1 MENKLGLIDEKITL
15 KDCQVKKGSNN
26 KLDYLNA
33 INNYLNL
40 IPSLIPLQNVT
51 STSLKDFLLKNNLQL
66 LNWDFFSPN
75 SNLLS
80 WTIHAFI
87 VYDNNDKKKKIIIYN
102 ASVNSYSFLSN
113 RFSLFNLSK
122 VYNMLVDPVEYQH
135 LFLKCKKRTEQI
147 IELINQQKFFL
158 KKKDNLYE
166 KISITSYNKKLN
178 HISYIVTK
186 IGYDKGKKKWYFLT
200 DTQYSNNE
208 MGVNKALI
216 KIIKDLNSHK
226 KMEGIEVTREITEF
240 TQKQFDEMNANNE
253 KIFAEVLK

>member
-1 MENKLGLIDEKITL
+1 MENKLELIDEKITL
-15 KDCQVKKGSNN
+15 KDCQVEKGSTN

-40 IPSLIPLQNVT
+40 IPNLIPLQNVIT
-51 STSLKDFLLKNNLQL
+51 KSLNDFLLENNLKL

-75 SNLLS
+75 NNLLS
-80 WTIHAFI
+80 WTMQAYI
-87 VYDNNDKKKKIIIYN
+87 VYDNNDKKKKIIIRN
-102 ASVNSYSFLSN
+102 ISANSYTFLSN
-113 RFSLFNLSK
+113 RFSLLNLSK
-122 VYNMLVDPVEYQH
+122 IYHMLVDMVEYQF
-135 LFLKCKKRTEQI
+135 LFLKCKKRTEHI

-178 HISYIVTK
+178 HISYIITK
-186 IGYDKGKKKWYFLT
+186 IGYDKGKKGWYFRT

-208 MGVNKALI
+208 TGVIKCLI
-216 KIIKDLNSHK
+216 NIIKDLNSHK
-226 KMEGIEVTREITEF
+226 KMEGIEVTREITEI
-240 TQKQFDEMNANNE
+240 TQRQFDEINANNE

>member
-1 MENKLGLIDEKITL
+1 MENKLELIDEKITL
-15 KDCQVKKGSNN
+15 KDCQVKKDSNN

-40 IPSLIPLQNVT
+40 IPSLIPLRNVI
-51 STSLKDFLLKNNLQL
+51 STSLNDFLLKNNLQL
-66 LNWDFFSPN
+66 LNWDFFSPHSYLIN
-75 SNLLS
+75 

-102 ASVNSYSFLSN
+102 TSANSYSFLSN
-113 RFSLFNLSK
+113 RFSLSTLSK
-122 VYNMLVDPVEYQH
+122 VYNILIDPVEYQH

-147 IELINQQKFFL
+147 IELINKQNFFL

-166 KISITSYNKKLN
+166 KISIISYKKKLN
-178 HISYIVTK
+178 HISYNITK
-186 IGYDKGKKKWYFLT
+186 IGYDKGKKRWYFLI

-208 MGVNKALI
+208 TGVNKALI
-216 KIIKDLNSHK
+216 NIIKDKNSQK
-226 KMEGIEVTREITEF
+226 KMTGIEVTREITEF
-240 TQKQFDEMNANNE
+240 TQRQFDEMTANNE